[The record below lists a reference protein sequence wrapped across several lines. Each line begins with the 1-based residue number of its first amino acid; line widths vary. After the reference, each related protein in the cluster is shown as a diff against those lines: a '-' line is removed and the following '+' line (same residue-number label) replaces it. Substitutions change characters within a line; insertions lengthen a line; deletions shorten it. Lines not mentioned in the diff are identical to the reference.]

1 MMLASMTRITAHT
14 QVNTVINTV
23 SVLMDIIEMDN
34 SNHPLRAELDSLLEK
49 VGTHGSIIEDAV
61 VYEDDGVCH
70 VHTKKIMSGLTKN
83 F

>member
-1 MMLASMTRITAHT
+1 MVLTAMTRINARKQKNAVT
-14 QVNTVINTV
+14 NTV

-34 SNHPLRAELDSLLEK
+34 SRQPLRTELDSLLET

-61 VYEDDGVCH
+61 VYEDNGVYH
-70 VHTKKIMSGLTKN
+70 VHTKKLMSDLTKN

>member
-34 SNHPLRAELDSLLEK
+34 SNHLLREELDSLLEK